1 MILKQNVYKK
11 SLKIKKRNEDETHR
25 INTRVTLTDEIP
37 IITANDSLN
46 LPENQQQRRKTN
58 RVHNQ
63 RKNTGKIIWND
74 ETKEVEIRDD
84 LKSNETSSDDQQSAM
99 IGSRGLISR
108 FENNPTTKVNRSLTQ
123 ESTQKSLTMNNSL
136 PLNEIDSNNDS
147 TISKLYEETKR
158 KIEEFNLKVERL
170 ERDII
175 ERDQIIEKTTRKF
188 IIRLNSF

>member
-1 MILKQNVYKK
+1 MLKQNVYKK

-58 RVHNQ
+58 NVHNQ
-63 RKNTGKIIWND
+63 RKNTRKIVWNH

-84 LKSNETSSDDQQSAM
+84 LKSNEAFSDDQQSAM
-99 IGSRGLISR
+99 IGSHGLISR
-108 FENNPTTKVNRSLTQ
+108 FENNPATKVNRPLTQ

-136 PLNEIDSNNDS
+136 PLNGINSNNDS

-175 ERDQIIEKTTRKF
+175 ERDQIIEK
-188 IIRLNSF
+188 LASLSFD